1 MWRSGHGHG
10 LAWIAAAIVVWA
22 CEAQPSTLALPAHDL
37 GPGVE
42 GATYDGTLIQEGQC
56 LWLDVD
62 GRGLN
67 LLWPAGYR
75 RLGEPAIVLTA
86 TGEEVVRVGD
96 RMVFSGFPI
105 RDATAPPGCPVRRAA
120 AVGVVVEV
128 NGIRVAPK
136 DQQPA
141 RSPSRPL
148 R

>member
-1 MWRSGHGHG
+1 MRVGHG

-22 CEAQPSTLALPAHDL
+22 CETQPSTLLLPAHDL
-37 GPGVE
+37 GSEAE
-42 GATYDGTLIQEGQC
+42 GATYDGTLAQAGQC

-62 GRGLN
+62 GHELN

-75 RLGEPAIVLTA
+75 WFGEPATVVTA
-86 TGEEVVRVGD
+86 TGQELVRVGD
-96 RMVFSGFPI
+96 RMVFGGFPI
-105 RDATAPPGCPVRRAA
+105 RDATAPPGCPTRRAA

-128 NGIRVAPK
+128 NGIRVGPT
-136 DQQPA
+136 DPRPA